1 MKTIGLLGGLS
12 WESTAVYYR
21 EINECVGR
29 ILGGYNS
36 AKIILNSL
44 EFAELEALM
53 QEENW
58 SEVQD
63 ILVEGAKTLEKSGAD
78 FILICSN
85 TMHKNEPIIR
95 ENISI
100 PIVHIVDAT
109 GAALV
114 KDGVKKVGLLGTT
127 FTMEQDYYIGPL
139 VEKFGLE
146 VNVPRS
152 VDRLRVHDIIDENC
166 LGELLETSK
175 QEYLRIIE
183 DLVEQ
188 GAEAIILGC
197 TEIGIL
203 IKNGEG
209 PVPLYDTTLIHS
221 RAAVELA
228 LKDSL

>member
-21 EINECVGR
+21 EINEGVGR
-29 ILGGYNS
+29 ARGGYHS

-44 EFAELEALM
+44 EFAGLEAMM
-53 QEENW
+53 QAENW
-58 SEVQD
+58 VEVQKV
-63 ILVEGAKTLEKSGAD
+63 LVDGAKTIEAAGAD
-78 FILICSN
+78 FLLICSN

-114 KDGVKKVGLLGTT
+114 QDGIKKIGLLGTT

-139 VEKFGLE
+139 VERFGLD
-146 VNVPRS
+146 VIVPS
-152 VDRLRVHDIIDENC
+152 ATDRQRVHEIIDEIC
-166 LGELLETSK
+166 LGELNESSK
-175 QEYLRIIE
+175 EDYKRIIA
-183 DLVEQ
+183 DLAEQ
-188 GAEAIILGC
+188 GAEAVILGC

-203 IKNGEG
+203 IKDGDAT
-209 PVPLYDTTLIHS
+209 VPLYDTTLIHS

-228 LKDSL
+228 LKE